1 MTKNFAHNFQL
12 ICNFRYKNK
21 IKKKEEEAQRWRQVI
36 SLLRIKEQL
45 ATKVVEKKDP
55 TLLEENRLVL

>member
-1 MTKNFAHNFQL
+1 M
-12 ICNFRYKNK
+12 
-21 IKKKEEEAQRWRQVI
+21 KKKEEEAQRWRQVI

>member
-1 MTKNFAHNFQL
+1 MLIISSSFLTKG
-12 ICNFRYKNK
+12 KKTK